1 MPLRRS
7 TIDAVDA
14 ASINGEVRGR
24 RDLRLEREEAR
35 HERALHHADVD
46 GLADVHD
53 EAEDL
58 REDVRSGGD
67 VEAVDAGGPVQRQG
81 QWAKTGLTH
90 ARLTPAPSHVH
101 THATTKTKNWSLTH
115 DASCTICKQKKHKH
129 KTPSHDRGP
138 RRRALGL
145 LEVVHDP
152 VARRRPGERVPHPR
166 AAGQA
171 LDGLAPRAN
180 HSTCGAFA

>member
-1 MPLRRS
+1 MGTYASRESFVKQIERP
-7 TIDAVDA
+7 DALFLG
-14 ASINGEVRGR
+14 S
-24 RDLRLEREEAR
+24 
-35 HERALHHADVD
+35 
-46 GLADVHD
+46 
-53 EAEDL
+53 
-58 REDVRSGGD
+58 
-67 VEAVDAGGPVQRQG
+67 VQRQG
-81 QWAKTGLTH
+81 QWAKNRFD
-90 ARLTPAPSHVH
+90 APAQILTPAHSRVH
-101 THATTKTKNWSLTH
+101 THATTTPFVVVTTRERPQLQNIRKANKTK
-115 DASCTICKQKKHKH
+115 
-129 KTPSHDRGP
+129 HDRGP